1 MVQVTWS
8 NSISD
13 IPSSIRLYNTLDNT
27 YCISLITHTWSVTQ
41 NVIFF
46 YLIVTK

>member
-8 NSISD
+8 NTVSD
-13 IPSSIRLYNTLDNT
+13 TPIYIKFYNINT
-27 YCISLITHTWSVTQ
+27 NYIVLVTHTWSVTQ
-41 NVIFF
+41 IVRFI